1 MISSDPRILQPQMKW
16 RVMTGTS
23 KIDDH
28 GVDVRAMR
36 ERWEKSKVYSVVPEE
51 VSTSLN
57 MLVRGAQRAKSPA
70 ESKEI
75 LEKMVEVFKWAWPS
89 GIEFDA
95 MPCNEFTIMV
105 PKPQPK
111 SPVAWSRHEPKEP
124 LQRS

>member
-1 MISSDPRILQPQMKW
+1 MKW

-57 MLVRGAQRAKSPA
+57 MLVRAGQRAKSPA
-70 ESKEI
+70 ESQEI
-75 LEKMVEVFKWAWPS
+75 LEKMVEVFKWARPS

-95 MPCNEFTIMV
+95 VPCKQFTIMV
-105 PKPQPK
+105 PKNKPAPATLPQ
-111 SPVAWSRHEPKEP
+111 
-124 LQRS
+124 L

>member
-1 MISSDPRILQPQMKW
+1 
-16 RVMTGTS
+16 MTDTF

-51 VSTSLN
+51 VSVSLN
-57 MLVRGAQRAKSPA
+57 MLVRAAQRAKSPA

-95 MPCNEFTIMV
+95 VPCNEFTIMV
-105 PKPQPK
+105 PKNIAK
-111 SPVAWSRHEPKEP
+111 VARGLE
-124 LQRS
+124 

>member
-1 MISSDPRILQPQMKW
+1 MKW

-51 VSTSLN
+51 VSVSLN
-57 MLVRGAQRAKSPA
+57 MLVRAAQRAKSPA

-95 MPCNEFTIMV
+95 VPCNQFTIMV
-105 PKPQPK
+105 PKNKPAPATFPQ
-111 SPVAWSRHEPKEP
+111 
-124 LQRS
+124 L

>member
-1 MISSDPRILQPQMKW
+1 MEW

-23 KIDDH
+23 KIDHH
-28 GVDVRAMR
+28 GVEVRAMR

-57 MLVRGAQRAKSPA
+57 MLDRAGQRAKSP
-70 ESKEI
+70 EETKVI

-95 MPCNEFTIMV
+95 VPCKQFTIMV
-105 PKPQPK
+105 PREK
-111 SPVAWSRHEPKEP
+111 
-124 LQRS
+124 

>member
-1 MISSDPRILQPQMKW
+1 MKW
-16 RVMTGTS
+16 RAMTETF
-23 KIDDH
+23 KIGDH

-51 VSTSLN
+51 VSLSLN
-57 MLVRGAQRAKSPA
+57 MLVRAAQRAKSTA

-95 MPCNEFTIMV
+95 VPCKQFTIMV
-105 PKPQPK
+105 PRVK
-111 SPVAWSRHEPKEP
+111 
-124 LQRS
+124 